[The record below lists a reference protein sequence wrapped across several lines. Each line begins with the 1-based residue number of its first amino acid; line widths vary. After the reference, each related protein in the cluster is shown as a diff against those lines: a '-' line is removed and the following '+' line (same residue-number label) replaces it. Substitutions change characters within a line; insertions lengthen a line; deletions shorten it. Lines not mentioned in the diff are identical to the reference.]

1 MNRPQLKPEERIILA
16 LDFPEHEIAIDWVV
30 KLKYKI
36 KTFKVGPILF
46 LDSGSEGLKEFSNL
60 GVDVFL
66 DLKFHDIPSTVEKTA
81 RQCVR
86 FQANMFTIHTLGG
99 FEMMK
104 SVSEALKDEAE
115 KLSYPKPLV
124 LGVTVLTS
132 HDKKSLEQIGINT
145 STQDTVMSL
154 AILAEKANVDG
165 LVCSGVEV
173 EALRKEFGDRFT
185 LVVPGIRPGTAN
197 HDQKRVTT
205 PEEAVSKGADYL
217 VIGRAITE
225 AKNPEEVVDEIVKSI
240 SSLD

>member
-1 MNRPQLKPEERIILA
+1 MKRPELSSEERIILA
-16 LDFPEHEIAIDWVV
+16 LDFPEHQIALEWVE
-30 KLKYKI
+30 KLRHKI

-60 GVDVFL
+60 GANIFL

-81 RQCVR
+81 RQSVR
-86 FQANMFTIHTLGG
+86 FGANMFTIHTLGG

-104 SVSEALKDEAE
+104 AVSDAVKEEAD

-132 HDKKSLEQIGINT
+132 HDKKSLEQIGLST
-145 STQDTVMSL
+145 SSEDTVMSL
-154 AILAEKANVDG
+154 AELAEKANIDG
-165 LVCSGVEV
+165 IVCSGVEV

-185 LVVPGIRPGTAN
+185 LVVPGIRPGTAT

-205 PEEAVSKGADYL
+205 PVEAISKGADYL

-225 AKNPEEVVDEIVKSI
+225 APNPEDVVDEIVDSI
-240 SSLD
+240 STV

>member
-1 MNRPQLKPEERIILA
+1 MSRPQLKSEERIILA
-16 LDFPEHEIAIDWVV
+16 LDFPEQGIAINWVV
-30 KLKYKI
+30 KLKHKI

-46 LDSGSEGLKEFSNL
+46 LDSGSEGLREFSNL
-60 GVDVFL
+60 GIDVFL

-81 RQCVR
+81 RQSVR
-86 FQANMFTIHTLGG
+86 FGANMFTIHTLGG

-104 SVSEALKDEAE
+104 SVSEAVKDEAE

-132 HDKKSLEQIGINT
+132 HDKNSLEQIGINT
-145 STQDTVMSL
+145 STQDTVMNL
-154 AILAEKANVDG
+154 AILSEKANVDG

-225 AKNPEEVVDEIVKSI
+225 AENPEEVVDDIVESI
-240 SSLD
+240 S